1 MLSNILG
8 VKNVSNNIYVI
19 IPSLNPDEKL
29 KKTVR
34 GMLDAGFER
43 IIIVNDGSDKEHL
56 ENFPHS
62 DENITVIH
70 RRQNHGKGAALKVAF
85 RHILRNCPDAA
96 GVVTVDGDGQHSPQD
111 AAACADALAG
121 IGKGAVLGCRDFSG
135 EDVPKRSRMGNHM
148 TSWVFKVLCG
158 MKISDTQTGLRAFP
172 VSLLPLLL
180 SVKGDR
186 FEYETNMLL
195 KFRQCGVKIKEVPI
209 ETVYIEE
216 NATSHFRPI
225 QDSLRIYRFI
235 LVYILSSAVSFIA
248 DLSVF
253 YLVLKLLGGALGKW
267 AELVATAAARAI
279 SSIINYN
286 INRTKVFNAD
296 SKSRGKLLR
305 YYALAIPQ
313 MFISAGLVTL
323 ISHTL
328 KAAPFLATVIKL
340 IVDTVIFFVNYRIQ
354 QTWVFAESGENK
366 DMGKKRREKLTVGTV
381 VKRSLLSVGT
391 ALAMVLVFVISA
403 ALMICY
409 GPSKSLRN
417 MTVIMAKEASAT
429 KWIPTLFLPSS
440 TVDRIIA
447 DSEKVNVDVIEAGD
461 YNKANADEWEDAVD
475 GMKLIYLNEPKFK
488 GYLLLVRDPK
498 RVSVGISSENY
509 ASAAAGSRIF
519 DIAQKY
525 NCMAAI
531 NGGEFADAGGQGTG
545 AKPMGL
551 TYSGGKNVWNDGLK
565 RSFFGFD
572 KNDKLVCRE
581 GITKAE
587 ADKLGI
593 RDAVSFQTGNVLI
606 QQNGDDIKLF
616 HADNDTG
623 TAQRTAIGQ
632 RADGTVIMLVTDG
645 RSVDSIGA
653 TRNDVIDLMVSYG
666 AVNAGMLDG
675 GSSAMMYYRDYF
687 DKYPVDKSQLD
698 TYQQKGLVN
707 RYKAFTNPRRIPTYF
722 IVSEEKK

>member
-1 MLSNILG
+1 M
-8 VKNVSNNIYVI
+8 SNNIYVI

-29 KKTVR
+29 KKTVS
-34 GMLDAGFER
+34 GMLEAGFER
-43 IIIVNDGSDKEHL
+43 IIIVNDGSDKEHID
-56 ENFPHS
+56 NFPHS
-62 DENITVIH
+62 SENITVIH

-96 GVVTVDGDGQHSPQD
+96 GVVTVDGDGQHSPSD
-111 AAACADALAG
+111 AAACAEALAG

-135 EDVPKRSRMGNHM
+135 EDVPRRSRMGNHM

-195 KFRQCGVKIKEVPI
+195 KFRQCGVEIREVPI

-253 YLVLKLLGGALGKW
+253 YLVLKLLGGVLGKW
-267 AELVATAAARAI
+267 AELGATAAARAI

-296 SKSRGKLLR
+296 SKSRGKLWR

-313 MFISAGLVTL
+313 MFVSAGLVTL
-323 ISHTL
+323 ISHSL

-354 QTWVFAESGENK
+354 QTWVFAEHGENK
-366 DMGKKRREKLTVGTV
+366 GTNKKAREKLTAGTV
-381 VKRSLLSVGT
+381 IKRSLLSVGT
-391 ALAMVLVFVISA
+391 ALAMALVFVISA

-440 TVDRIIA
+440 TVDKIIA

-461 YNKANADEWEDAVD
+461 YSKTNADEWEDAID
-475 GMKLIYLNEPKFK
+475 GMKLIYLNESKFK

-498 RVSVGISSENY
+498 RVSVGVSSENY
-509 ASAAAGSRIF
+509 ASAAAGARIF

-525 NCMAAI
+525 NCTAAI

-632 RADGTVIMLVTDG
+632 RADGTVILLVTDG

-653 TRNDVIDLMVSYG
+653 TRNDVIDIMVSYG

-675 GSSAMMYYRDYF
+675 GSSAMMYYRNYF
-687 DKYPVDKSQLD
+687 DKYPTDKTQLD
-698 TYQQKGLVN
+698 KYQQEGLVN

>member
-1 MLSNILG
+1 M
-8 VKNVSNNIYVI
+8 KNVANNIYVI

-29 KKTVR
+29 KNTVR

-43 IIIVNDGSDKEHL
+43 IIIVNDGSDNEHL

-111 AAACADALAG
+111 AAACAAALDG

-135 EDVPKRSRMGNHM
+135 EDVPKRSRMGNHT
-148 TSWVFKVLCG
+148 TSLVFKVLCG
-158 MKISDTQTGLRAFP
+158 MEISDTQTGLRAFP

-235 LVYILSSAVSFIA
+235 IVYFLSSAISFVA

-253 YLVLKLLGGALGKW
+253 YLAMKLLGASLGKW
-267 AELVATAAARAI
+267 AELTATAIARAI
-279 SSIINYN
+279 SSVINYN

-296 SKSRGKLLR
+296 SKSHGKLAR

-313 MFISAGLVTL
+313 MFISGGLVTL
-323 ISHTL
+323 VSHLL
-328 KAAPFLATVIKL
+328 KATPFLATVIKL
-340 IVDTVIFFVNYRIQ
+340 IIDTVIFFVNYRIQ
-354 QTWVFAESGENK
+354 QTWVFAETKENK
-366 DMGKKRREKLTVGTV
+366 SAGKKSGKKLTAGTV
-381 VKRSLLSVGT
+381 VKRTLLSVGT

-429 KWIPTLFLPSS
+429 KWIPTLFLPAS
-440 TVDRIIA
+440 TVNKIIS
-447 DSEKVNVDVIEAGD
+447 DSEKVNVDVIGTDD
-461 YNKANADEWEDAVD
+461 YGKTAADEWDDAVD

-488 GYLLLVRDPK
+488 GYILLIRDPK
-498 RVSVGISSENY
+498 RVSVGASSENY
-509 ASAAAGSRIF
+509 ASAAAGARIF

-525 NCMAAI
+525 NCIAAI

-572 KNDKLVCRE
+572 KNDRLVCRE
-581 GITKAE
+581 GMTKAE

-606 QQNGDDIKLF
+606 QQNGEDIKLF
-616 HADNDTG
+616 HADSDTG

-632 RADGTVIMLVTDG
+632 RADGTVILLVTDG

-675 GSSAMMYYRDYF
+675 GSSAMMYYRNYF
-687 DKYPVDKSQLD
+687 DKYSIDKSQLD
-698 TYQQKGLVN
+698 SYQLKGLVN

>member
-1 MLSNILG
+1 M
-8 VKNVSNNIYVI
+8 KNVSNNVYVI

-29 KKTVR
+29 KRTVS
-34 GMLDAGFER
+34 GMLNAGFEK

-56 ENFPHS
+56 DNFPHS

-96 GVVTVDGDGQHSPQD
+96 GVVTVDGDGQHSPVD
-111 AAACADALAG
+111 AAACAAALDG

-158 MKISDTQTGLRAFP
+158 MEISDTQTGLRAFP

-195 KFRQCGVKIKEVPI
+195 KFRQCGIKIKEVPI

-235 LVYILSSAVSFIA
+235 LVYFLSSAISFIA
-248 DLSVF
+248 DLSIF
-253 YLVLKLLGGALGKW
+253 YLVMKLLGSAMGKW
-267 AELVATAAARAI
+267 AELGATAIARVF
-279 SSIINYN
+279 SSLINYN
-286 INRTKVFNAD
+286 INRTKVFNST
-296 SKSRGKLLR
+296 SKSHGKLAR

-323 ISHTL
+323 VSHLL
-328 KAAPFLATVIKL
+328 KATPFLATVIKL
-340 IVDTVIFFVNYRIQ
+340 IIDTVIFFVNYRIQ
-354 QTWVFAESGENK
+354 QTWVFAETKGNK
-366 DMGKKRREKLTVGTV
+366 DMGKKRRRKKLTAGTV
-381 VKRSLLSVGT
+381 IKRSLLSLGT
-391 ALAMVLVFVISA
+391 AIVMVLVFVISA

-429 KWIPTLFLPSS
+429 KWIPTLFLPAS
-440 TVDRIIA
+440 TVNKIIA
-447 DSEKVNVDVIEAGD
+447 DSEKVNVDVIGADD
-461 YNKANADEWEDAVD
+461 YKNTSSDEWEDAID
-475 GMKLIYLNEPKFK
+475 GMKLIYLNESKFK
-488 GYLLLVRDPK
+488 GYLLLIRDPK
-498 RVSVGISSENY
+498 RVSVGTSSENY
-509 ASAAAGSRIF
+509 ASATAGARIF
-519 DIAQKY
+519 DIVKKY
-525 NCMAAI
+525 NCTVAI

-581 GITKAE
+581 GMTKKE
-587 ADKLGI
+587 ADELGI
-593 RDAVSFQTGNVLI
+593 RDAVCFQTGNVLI
-606 QQNGDDIKLF
+606 QQNGNDIKLF

-675 GSSAMMYYRDYF
+675 GSSAMMYYRNYF

-698 TYQQKGLVN
+698 PYQLKGLVN

>member
-1 MLSNILG
+1 MSLNILG

-29 KKTVR
+29 KKTVC
-34 GMLDAGFER
+34 GMLEAGFER
-43 IIIVNDGSDKEHL
+43 IIIVNDGSDKEHID
-56 ENFPHS
+56 NFPHS
-62 DENITVIH
+62 NENITVIH

-96 GVVTVDGDGQHSPQD
+96 GVVTVDGDGQHSPSD
-111 AAACADALAG
+111 AAACAEALAG

-172 VSLLPLLL
+172 VSLLPMLL

-195 KFRQCGVKIKEVPI
+195 KFRQCGVEIKEVPI

-253 YLVLKLLGGALGKW
+253 YLVLKLLGGVLGKW
-267 AELVATAAARAI
+267 AALGATAAARAI

-313 MFISAGLVTL
+313 MFVSAGLVTL
-323 ISHTL
+323 ISHSL

-354 QTWVFAESGENK
+354 QTWVFAEHGENN
-366 DMGKKRREKLTVGTV
+366 GTNKKAREKLTAGTV
-381 VKRSLLSVGT
+381 IKRSLLSVGT
-391 ALAMVLVFVISA
+391 ALAMALVFVISV

-440 TVDRIIA
+440 TVDKIIA

-461 YNKANADEWEDAVD
+461 YSKTNADEWEDTID
-475 GMKLIYLNEPKFK
+475 GMKLIYLNESKFK

-498 RVSVGISSENY
+498 RVSVGVSSENY
-509 ASAAAGSRIF
+509 ASAAAGARIF

-525 NCMAAI
+525 NCTAAI
-531 NGGEFADAGGQGTG
+531 NGGEFADAGGQGNG

-572 KNDKLVCRE
+572 TNDKLICRE

-632 RADGTVIMLVTDG
+632 RADGTVILLVTDG

-653 TRNDVIDLMVSYG
+653 TRNDVIDIMVSYG

-675 GSSAMMYYRDYF
+675 GSSAMMYYRNYF
-687 DKYPVDKSQLD
+687 DKYPTDKTQLD
-698 TYQQKGLVN
+698 KYQQEGLVN

>member
-1 MLSNILG
+1 MSLNILG

-29 KKTVR
+29 KKTVC
-34 GMLDAGFER
+34 GMLETGFER
-43 IIIVNDGSDKEHL
+43 IIIVNDGSDKEHID
-56 ENFPHS
+56 NFPHS
-62 DENITVIH
+62 NENITVIH

-96 GVVTVDGDGQHSPQD
+96 GVVTVDGDGQHSPSD
-111 AAACADALAG
+111 AAACAEALAG

-172 VSLLPLLL
+172 VSLLPMLL

-195 KFRQCGVKIKEVPI
+195 KFRQCGIEIKEVPI

-253 YLVLKLLGGALGKW
+253 YLVLKLLGGVLGKW
-267 AELVATAAARAI
+267 AELGATAVARAI

-313 MFISAGLVTL
+313 MFVSAGLVTL
-323 ISHTL
+323 ISHSL

-354 QTWVFAESGENK
+354 QTWVFAEHGENN
-366 DMGKKRREKLTVGTV
+366 GTNKKAREKLTAGTV
-381 VKRSLLSVGT
+381 IKRSLLSVGT
-391 ALAMVLVFVISA
+391 ALAMALVFVISA

-440 TVDRIIA
+440 TVDKIIA

-461 YNKANADEWEDAVD
+461 YSKTNADEWEDTID
-475 GMKLIYLNEPKFK
+475 GMKLIYLNESKFK

-498 RVSVGISSENY
+498 RVSVGVSSENY
-509 ASAAAGSRIF
+509 ASAAAGARIF

-525 NCMAAI
+525 NCTAAI
-531 NGGEFADAGGQGTG
+531 NGGEFADAGGQGNG

-572 KNDKLVCRE
+572 TNDKLICRE

-632 RADGTVIMLVTDG
+632 RADGTVILLVTDG

-653 TRNDVIDLMVSYG
+653 TRNDVIDIMVSYG

-675 GSSAMMYYRDYF
+675 GSSAMMYYRNYF
-687 DKYPVDKSQLD
+687 DKYPTDKTQLD
-698 TYQQKGLVN
+698 KYQQEGLVN